1 MAGRNVFR
9 FEGIL
14 SHDGIDEK
22 SKRTSDD
29 PAEKRDLYPHG
40 GATEKHQWITEV
52 IRSHPHGTMTVSFS
66 NGSWMPN
73 THLHTTTS
81 SNHGEHNKRRHDA
94 ANIP

>member
-29 PAEKRDLYPHG
+29 PAEKRDLYCHG
-40 GATEKHQWITEV
+40 GATGNISGSPKSLGV
-52 IRSHPHGTMTVSFS
+52 ILMGP
-66 NGSWMPN
+66 
-73 THLHTTTS
+73 
-81 SNHGEHNKRRHDA
+81 
-94 ANIP
+94 